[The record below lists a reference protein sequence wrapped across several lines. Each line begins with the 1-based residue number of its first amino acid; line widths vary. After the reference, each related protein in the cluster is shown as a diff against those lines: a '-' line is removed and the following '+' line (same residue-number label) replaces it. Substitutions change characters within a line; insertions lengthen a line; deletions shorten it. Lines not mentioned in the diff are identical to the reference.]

1 MAHTSGQAREPAGSR
16 PALFA
21 EKDRRASQGQ
31 PAAILHSTSEGAGV
45 VEAFAA
51 FEASMRDMPL
61 CADLGDAA
69 VYALVRDCQ
78 VEIFTPHQVFNGLA
92 RSRAPL
98 HRCTVASA
106 PRCSRQSCASLPLRD
121 GLGAGGVQQ
130 RRS

>member
-92 RSRAPL
+92 RAHAPL
-98 HRCTVASA
+98 HRCTVASP
-106 PRCSRQSCASLPLRD
+106 PRRPRRA
-121 GLGAGGVQQ
+121 VQACL
-130 RRS
+130 